1 LGIDLLM
8 MKRRISI
15 ITTILVWVL
24 TGLLPVA
31 ATKQPVFDVR
41 QPTILAFFTPVTKAE
56 LNDGE
61 TNESLADFQ
70 YYAKRIR
77 QPLQQEGIEFHEVY
91 ARSFQLRIGK
101 TLITF
106 HPEKADVGYYLVSP
120 GKKPRVEYG
129 VLTDTDLLEIA
140 HKYFGIPSK

>member
-1 LGIDLLM
+1 V
-8 MKRRISI
+8 RRPISI
-15 ITTILVWVL
+15 IFFILVWAL
-24 TGLLPVA
+24 TGPSPVA
-31 ATKQPVFDVR
+31 ATKQTVFDVR
-41 QPTILAFFTPVTKAE
+41 RPTILTFFPPVTKAE

-70 YYAKRIR
+70 YSARRVR

-91 ARSFQLRIGK
+91 AHSFQLRIGK
-101 TLITF
+101 TVITF
-106 HPEKADVGYYLVSP
+106 HPEKTDVGYYLVSP

-129 VLTDTDLLEIA
+129 VLADTDLLQIA